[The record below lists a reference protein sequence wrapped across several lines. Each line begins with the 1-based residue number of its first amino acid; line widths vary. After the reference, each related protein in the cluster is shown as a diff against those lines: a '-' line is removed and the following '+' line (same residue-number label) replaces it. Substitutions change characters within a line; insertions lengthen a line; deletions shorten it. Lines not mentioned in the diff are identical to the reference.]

1 MKYHSDRLQH
11 KGFDFSIL
19 FTYSIGGKIYGDNN
33 SYDEHV
39 GDKAGWGSSY
49 SYWVADNRW
58 KQPGDNAKVPLLV
71 EKNYGWANASTR
83 FLMNGSYLKIQNIVV
98 GYTITDK
105 ALKKVGLSSARIYLS
120 ADNLYTFMNKNYRGF
135 DPASVG
141 ANGFQWWN
149 YPQPTKVTGG
159 IVLSF

>member
-1 MKYHSDRLQH
+1 
-11 KGFDFSIL
+11 
-19 FTYSIGGKIYGDNN
+19 
-33 SYDEHV
+33 
-39 GDKAGWGSSY
+39 
-49 SYWVADNRW
+49 
-58 KQPGDNAKVPLLV
+58 
-71 EKNYGWANASTR
+71 
-83 FLMNGSYLKIQNIVV
+83 MNGSYLKIQNIVV

-135 DPASVG
+135 DPASVD

-149 YPQPTKVTGG
+149 YPQPMKVTGG